1 MKKRQRKVISGEFSV
16 GLRKL
21 HFFFSVNFLIF
32 QLKASEILV
41 ANRKRGISESL
52 GFNLFVLVGLTH
64 TFLPNNLVS
73 IINTTTLKKKPS
85 SQ

>member
-1 MKKRQRKVISGEFSV
+1 MISGEFSV
-16 GLRKL
+16 RLRKL
-21 HFFFSVNFLIF
+21 HFFFLYKFPYF

-41 ANRKRGISESL
+41 ANRKRGISESS

-73 IINTTTLKKKPS
+73 IINTSTLRKKPS